1 MSDYTKIKESF
12 FKLEKELKISFRNK
26 DLLVQAFCHRSF
38 VNENKYLGLKN
49 NERLE
54 FLGDAVLELI
64 VTEYIFLNFSG
75 KSEGVLTNWRA
86 ALVNTKTLSK
96 TAKKIGFD
104 KFILLSKGQ
113 KKDKGKAMQCIL
125 AGNFEAFLGALY
137 LDQGY
142 KKCDAF
148 IKKYLLGQLPEII
161 KNHLV
166 RDSKSLFQEKTQEN
180 ERITPIYRVIKEW
193 GPDNARHF
201 VVGVYLKNHLVS
213 QGEGLSKKEAEEVA
227 AKRALKLKNYFIK

>member
-1 MSDYTKIKESF
+1 MSDYTKIKENF
-12 FKLEKELKISFRNK
+12 FKLEKKLNINFKNK

-64 VTEYIFLNFSG
+64 VTEYIFLNFSS

-86 ALVNTKTLSK
+86 ALVNTKALSK
-96 TAKKIGFD
+96 TAKKVGFD
-104 KFILLSKGQ
+104 KFILLSNGQ
-113 KKDKGKAMQCIL
+113 RKDKGKAMQCIL

-161 KNHLV
+161 ANHLA
-166 RDSKSLFQEKTQEN
+166 RDSKSLFQEKAQEK
-180 ERITPIYRVIKEW
+180 EKITPVYKVLKEW

-201 VVGVYLKNHLVS
+201 IVGVYLENNLVAK
-213 QGEGLSKKEAEEVA
+213 GEGLSKKEAEEAA
-227 AKRALKLKNYFIK
+227 AKEALEKI